1 MKDEG
6 QEKGAKMD
14 EMVGWYHWVNGH
26 EFEQIPR
33 NSEDWCA
40 AAHGI
45 AKSWTWL
52 CDWTTRENLLNV
64 TFTSLSPYSQ
74 IASAKFLYAL
84 LYTLGT

>member
-1 MKDEG
+1 MRWSDDIIESMDMSLSKF
-6 QEKGAKMD
+6 QEIVKT
-14 EMVGWYHWVNGH
+14 
-26 EFEQIPR
+26 
-33 NSEDWCA
+33 
-40 AAHGI
+40 GI

-74 IASAKFLYAL
+74 RASAKFLYAL